1 MLGDLMRLVWYVILF
16 TIFCILQKGFA
27 AEVND
32 HELGQ
37 VRVPWSAMAVEKDRY
52 ESGVWAGGQLGESV
66 AGSAK
71 ALRGIRERANG
82 VHQVPLR
89 CAQGTT
95 GNGRVSVVSR
105 SGNRGEAS
113 EVGFRFYVDGCGAE
127 EAHVRSL
134 VLQRVEFPSV
144 GETLMVRVQQ

>member
-37 VRVPWSAMAVEKDRY
+37 VRVPWSAMALETDRH

-66 AGSAK
+66 AGGTK
-71 ALRGIRERANG
+71 ALRGIRECANRI
-82 VHQVPLR
+82 HQVHLR
-89 CAQGTT
+89 RAQGTT
-95 GNGRVSVVSR
+95 SDRRVPVVSR
-105 SGNRGEAS
+105 SGSRGEAGK
-113 EVGFRFYVDGCGAE
+113 VGFRFRVDGRGTK

-134 VLQRVEFPSV
+134 VLQRVELSV
-144 GETLMVRVQQ
+144 MGETLTVRV